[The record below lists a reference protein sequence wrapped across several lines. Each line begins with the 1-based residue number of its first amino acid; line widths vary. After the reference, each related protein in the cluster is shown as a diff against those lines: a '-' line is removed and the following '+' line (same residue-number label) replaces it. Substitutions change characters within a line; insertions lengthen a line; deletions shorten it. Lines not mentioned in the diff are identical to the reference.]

1 MIKNRRKIH
10 EGKAKILYEGPKA
23 GTIIQHFK
31 DDATAGDGARH
42 DVIDGKG
49 VLNNRITEYIFLAM
63 EEIGIQTHFIK
74 RLNMR
79 EQLIKKVDVIPLE
92 VVVRNVIAG
101 SMAKRFG
108 MEEGKKL
115 NRSIIEYYYKDD
127 ALHDP
132 MVTDEHITAFEWAT
146 SSELE
151 DMVAT
156 ALRVNDF
163 LTGLFRAV
171 GIQLVDFKLEF
182 GRHFED
188 GNMRILLADEFSP
201 DNCRLWDIK
210 TGEKLDKD
218 RFRQDL
224 GGLVEAYQDVARRLG
239 ILNENGEPID
249 GDEETSKSDK
259 PTLVK

>member
-1 MIKNRRKIH
+1 M
-10 EGKAKILYEGPKA
+10 
-23 GTIIQHFK
+23 
-31 DDATAGDGARH
+31 
-42 DVIDGKG
+42 
-49 VLNNRITEYIFLAM
+49 
-63 EEIGIQTHFIK
+63 
-74 RLNMR
+74 
-79 EQLIKKVDVIPLE
+79 
-92 VVVRNVIAG
+92 VVRNVIAG
-101 SMAKRFG
+101 SLA
-108 MEEGKKL
+108 KKL
-115 NRSIIEYYYKDD
+115 GMKEGTKLSRSIIEYYYKDD
-127 ALHDP
+127 ALNDP

-146 SSELE
+146 SAELE

-218 RFRQDL
+218 RFRQNL
-224 GGLVEAYQDVARRLG
+224 GGLVDAYQEVARRLG
-239 ILNENGEPID
+239 ILNENGDVID
-249 GDEETSKSDK
+249 EDDDAPKSDK

>member
-1 MIKNRRKIH
+1 M
-10 EGKAKILYEGPKA
+10 A
-23 GTIIQHFK
+23 F
-31 DDATAGDGARH
+31 
-42 DVIDGKG
+42 
-49 VLNNRITEYIFLAM
+49 
-63 EEIGIQTHFIK
+63 QTHFIK

-79 EQLIKKVDVIPLE
+79 EQLIKKVEIIPLE

-101 SMAKRFG
+101 SLAKKLG
-108 MEEGKKL
+108 MEEGTKL
-115 NRSIIEYYYKDD
+115 SRSIIEYYYKDD
-127 ALHDP
+127 ALSDP
-132 MVTDEHITAFEWAT
+132 MVTDEHITAFNWAT
-146 SSELE
+146 SAELE

-182 GRHFED
+182 GRHYED

-201 DNCRLWDIK
+201 DNCRLWDLK

-218 RFRQDL
+218 RFRRGL
-224 GGLVEAYQDVARRLG
+224 GGLVDAYQDVARRLG
-239 ILNENGEPID
+239 ILNENGDVID
-249 GDEETSKSDK
+249 TDDEAPKADK